1 MANEKDER
9 LFYNANDGTYGYLQ
23 NVEEDANDEIA
34 KIVKIMG
41 EDFAKYFMD
50 IHSDVKS
57 NIVRKFLGLS
67 YNHYYE
73 RRCND
78 RIDQIYELA
87 KSAAIRYIENGKQED
102 YDKSKEL
109 LSKYYRLNEYRLIE
123 VDNVWDPWDD
133 KVYTVTFD
141 EHGERYFKEFDP
153 IELISEAE

>member
-1 MANEKDER
+1 MANEKDKR
-9 LFYNANDGTYGYLQ
+9 LFYNANDRTYGYLQ

-34 KIVKIMG
+34 KIMKIMG
-41 EDFAKYFMD
+41 EDFMD
-50 IHSDVKS
+50 MHSDVKS
-57 NIVRKFLGLS
+57 DIVKKFLGLS

-73 RRCND
+73 RSCNN

-87 KSAAIRYIENGKQED
+87 KSKAIRYIENGKQED
-102 YDKSKEL
+102 YDKAKEL
-109 LSKYYRLNEYRLIE
+109 LSEYNRLNEYRLIE

-153 IELISEAE
+153 IELISEAK